1 MKIFY
6 YSLNNKKL
14 FSLSK
19 YKDLKAAE
27 GTGFF
32 SGDDTIY
39 FLGNMPI
46 NKSRGSFCLSDSSLL
61 FAKKENLD
69 LLKSPEAKMG
79 IPEKLSLK
87 ISNKQVVYINTS
99 YPKWK
104 ELLDYNTPEKWK
116 VNLLALGDVGST
128 LLIGL
133 KLLGGNTIS
142 KIGIHD
148 RIPENQKRW
157 EIEMNQVS
165 LPFNNNLPEIEIV
178 EYDDLFDCDMFVFCA
193 SKGVPPVGTAV
204 KDVRMIQFEENAK
217 IIKEYAK
224 LARKNNFK
232 GRFSVVSDPVDQLCY
247 TVFKE
252 SNRDDE
258 GNWDNKG
265 LFPEQIKGYGLGVM
279 NARAIYYSKQD
290 DNLKNYEKKGR
301 AFGPHGNDLV
311 IADNIYDYN
320 NENSL
325 KLTEQT
331 VNANL
336 AVRELGYKPYIAPSL
351 SSGAISLLAT
361 ITGQWHYSSNF
372 IGGAFM
378 GSKNRNLVTG
388 LELERIRMPA
398 ILEKRLSKTYNKLRD
413 FNE

>member
-14 FSLSK
+14 FSFTK
-19 YKDLKAAE
+19 YNNLKAAE
-27 GTGFF
+27 GTAFF
-32 SGDDTIY
+32 SGDDTVY
-39 FLGNMPI
+39 FLGSLPV
-46 NKSRGSFCLSDSSLL
+46 NKSRGSFCISDPSLL
-61 FAKKENLD
+61 FVEKENLN
-69 LLKSPEAKMG
+69 LLKSPDLKQS

-87 ISNKQVVYINTS
+87 ISNRQVVYLNTS

-104 ELLDYNTPEKWK
+104 ELLDYTQPEIWK

-133 KLLGGNTIS
+133 KLLGGNIIS
-142 KIGIHD
+142 KIGIND
-148 RIPENQKRW
+148 RIHENQKRW

-165 LPFNNNLPEIEIV
+165 LPFNNNLPEVEIV
-178 EYDDLFDCDMFVFCA
+178 EYDNLFACDMFVFCA
-193 SKGVPPVGTAV
+193 SKGVPPVGTDV

-252 SNRDDE
+252 SNTDE
-258 GNWDNKG
+258 NGNWDNKG

-290 DNLKNYEKKGR
+290 ENLKDYEKRGR
-301 AFGPHGNDLV
+301 AFGPHGKDLV

-320 NENSL
+320 NENSIR
-325 KLTEQT
+325 LTEKT
-331 VNANL
+331 VIANL
-336 AVRELGYKPYIAPSL
+336 AVRDLGYKPYIAPSL

-361 ITGQWHYSSNF
+361 MTEKWHYSSNF
-372 IGGAFM
+372 LGGAFM
-378 GSKNRNLVTG
+378 GSKNRNLDTG
-388 LELERIRMPA
+388 LELERISMHPD
-398 ILEKRLSKTYNKLRD
+398 LETRLSNTYNKLRD

>member
-1 MKIFY
+1 MKTFY
-6 YSLNNKKL
+6 YTLNNKKL
-14 FSLSK
+14 FSFSK
-19 YKDLKAAE
+19 QKNLKTADE
-27 GTGFF
+27 INFF
-32 SGDDTIY
+32 SGDDVIY
-39 FLGNMPI
+39 FLGSMPV

-61 FAKKENLD
+61 FVKKENLD
-69 LLKSPEAKMG
+69 LLKVPKSKPHV
-79 IPEKLSLK
+79 PEKLSIK

-99 YPKWK
+99 YPNWK
-104 ELLDYNTPEKWK
+104 DLLNYAPPEKWR

-142 KIGIHD
+142 EIGIHD

-157 EIEMNQVS
+157 EVEMNQVS
-165 LPFNNNLPEIEIV
+165 LPFNNNLPEVKIV
-178 EYDDLFDCDMFVFCA
+178 EYNDLFDCDMFVFCA
-193 SKGVPPVGTAV
+193 SKGVPPVGTEV

-217 IIKEYAK
+217 IIREYAK
-224 LARKNNFK
+224 LARKCNFK

-252 SNRDDE
+252 SNTDDQ
-258 GNWDNKG
+258 GNWDNHG
-265 LFPEQIKGYGLGVM
+265 LLPEQIKGYGLGVM

-290 DNLKNYEKKGR
+290 ESLKNYEHKGR
-301 AFGPHGNDLV
+301 AFGPHGKDLV

-320 NENSL
+320 NENSI

-331 VNANL
+331 VKANL
-336 AVRELGYKPYIAPSL
+336 EIRNLGYKPYIAPSL

-361 ITGQWHYSSNF
+361 MTGQWHYSSNF
-372 IGGAFM
+372 LGGAFM
-378 GSKNRNLVTG
+378 GSKNRNLDTG
-388 LELERIRMPA
+388 LEFERIKMQED
-398 ILEKRLSKTYNKLRD
+398 LEARLYKTYNKLRE

>member
-14 FSLSK
+14 FSLTK
-19 YKDLKAAE
+19 QKNLKAAE
-27 GTGFF
+27 GTDFF
-32 SGDDTIY
+32 SGDNTIY
-39 FLGNMPI
+39 FLGSLPL
-46 NKSRGSFCLSDSSLL
+46 NKSRGSFCISDSSLL
-61 FAKKENLD
+61 FAEKENLD
-69 LLKSPEAKMG
+69 LLKTPENKPAV
-79 IPEKLSLK
+79 PENLSLK
-87 ISNKQVVYINTS
+87 ISNRQVVYINTT
-99 YPKWK
+99 YPKWRD
-104 ELLDYNTPEKWK
+104 LLDYTTPEKWK
-116 VNLLALGDVGST
+116 VNILALGDVGST

-142 KIGIHD
+142 RIGIHD

-157 EIEMNQVS
+157 EVEMNQVS
-165 LPFNNNLPEIEIV
+165 LPFNNNLPEVEIV
-178 EYDDLFDCDMFVFCA
+178 EYDDLFNCDMFVFCA
-193 SKGVPPVGTAV
+193 SKGVPPVGTSV
-204 KDVRMIQFEENAK
+204 KDVRMVQFEENAK
-217 IIKEYAK
+217 IIREYAK

-252 SNRDDE
+252 SNTDDN

-290 DNLKNYEKKGR
+290 EKLKEYEHKGR
-301 AFGPHGNDLV
+301 AFGPHGKDLV

-331 VNANL
+331 VKANL
-336 AVRELGYKPYIAPSL
+336 AIRDLGYKPYIAPSL

-361 ITGQWHYSSNF
+361 MTGQWHYSSNF
-372 IGGAFM
+372 IGGAYM
-378 GSKNRNLVTG
+378 GSKNRNLETG
-388 LELERIRMPA
+388 MELERIKMDKE
-398 ILEKRLSKTYNKLRD
+398 LEKRLLTTYNKLRD